1 MIGIGR
7 WSILNRCYEDQ
18 RPFPFRYRRIA
29 RTRRRKSGAHG
40 SAQTRRGRSAE
51 PVARRR
57 SLARLQRSSGSQRWW
72 TLAATSFRRLARA
85 QTTRTGRP
93 EASAT
98 CSGRG
103 PPVSGWA
110 RSGSSWLRTARCLC
124 STIPPSSRPRILR
137 SWKSGLSR
145 THQTSLPERDHDS
158 VINDVITQNASNKSS
173 IQLISRASGESAN
186 FRYLSGTTCARGAG
200 AQSEPSPQPIG
211 ASDHCCYRLPRLKN
225 QAGAPATLS
234 AAVTMRPGKK
244 VSRLT

>member
-40 SAQTRRGRSAE
+40 SAQTRRGRPAE

-173 IQLISRASGESAN
+173 IQLISRAELKVRIHSPPAGSQVRTALTWRAIGQKNQIYAGSPGSHE
-186 FRYLSGTTCARGAG
+186 RHTPLSGPTR
-200 AQSEPSPQPIG
+200 Q
-211 ASDHCCYRLPRLKN
+211 LP
-225 QAGAPATLS
+225 
-234 AAVTMRPGKK
+234 
-244 VSRLT
+244 